1 MRFLTLFF
9 IILLIFSCKRIE
21 VKPGEGK
28 EIIRKKIV
36 YKKRE
41 IKEPELKILLKEGGG
56 YFYISATS
64 KYIMI
69 SKNKRYSAYAG
80 TFLKCKFISFNQ
92 VLISYKGK
100 DFLFETP
107 LLFQAEDGFILFEN
121 KRYRGKI
128 LLEIGQ
134 KVINIVKLEDYLLGV
149 IPAEIGRKDPSLIEA
164 FKAQAVCARSYALRK
179 YIERKDA
186 PFHLYADVKDQVY
199 LGKDYED
206 AWGNSA
212 CETTRGLVCVYK
224 DEIALTLYH
233 STCGGITANFK
244 DMFPAMDELPYL
256 RNVRCNLNGKDLCK
270 VSPYYS
276 WEIKYKKEN
285 FENLIKNN
293 FLKIFG
299 INLNGDIFKKMEIIK
314 KSKEGRIL
322 EIKIEHE
329 NGNIISLKPNEIRN
343 LFADNL
349 KNIPLPSVWFDLV
362 QRGDEVVIKGRGFGH
377 GIGLCQY
384 GARELS
390 RMGWDYEKIIKF
402 YFPGT
407 KIKKLYN

>member
-1 MRFLTLFF
+1 MRFLSLFL
-9 IILLIFSCKRIE
+9 IVSLIFSCKRIE
-21 VKPGEGK
+21 VKPEGK
-28 EIIRKKIV
+28 KEIRMKKIV

-41 IKEPELKILLKEGGG
+41 FREPILRVLLKEGRGD
-56 YFYISATS
+56 FYISATS
-64 KYIMI
+64 KYTVI
-69 SKNKRYSAYAG
+69 SKNKRYFAYAG
-80 TFLKCKFISFNQ
+80 DFLKCRFVSFDE

-107 LLFQAEDGFILFEN
+107 ILFEAEGGFILFEN

-128 LLEIGQ
+128 LLERGE
-134 KVINIVKLEDYLLGV
+134 KVINIVKLEDYLFGV
-149 IPAEIGRKDPSLIEA
+149 IPAEIGRKDPSLVEA

-179 YIERKDA
+179 YFERKDA

-199 LGKDYED
+199 LGRDYED

-212 CETTRGLVCVYK
+212 CETTRGVVCVYK

-233 STCGGITANFK
+233 STCGGVTANFK

-256 RNVRCNLNGKDLCK
+256 RNVRCNLYGKDLCK

-276 WEIKYKKEN
+276 WERKYKRED

-293 FLKIFG
+293 FFKIFG
-299 INLNGDIFKKMEIIK
+299 INLNGNIFKKMDIK
-314 KSKEGRIL
+314 KSREGRII
-322 EIKIEHE
+322 EMKIEHE
-329 NGNIISLKPNEIRN
+329 KGNIILKPNEIRI
-343 LFADNL
+343 LFGDCV
-349 KNIPLPSVWFDLV
+349 KNIPLPSVWFDLI
-362 QRGDEVVIKGRGFGH
+362 QRGDEILLKGRGFGH

-390 RMGWDYEKIIKF
+390 KMGWNYEKIIQL